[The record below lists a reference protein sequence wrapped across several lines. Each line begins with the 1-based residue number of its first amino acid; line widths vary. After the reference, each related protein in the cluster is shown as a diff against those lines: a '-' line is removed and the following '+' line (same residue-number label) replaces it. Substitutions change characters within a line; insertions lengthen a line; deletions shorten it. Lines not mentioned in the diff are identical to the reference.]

1 MSYGTCLMMFS
12 RWVSWLPP
20 SDSVQPVGGKPS
32 GKRETSVAHAVFCA
46 VCVVI
51 FCIFF
56 FIIISSA
63 MMKQTVPM
71 SEIIS
76 YPLEIRP
83 GHFH

>member
-51 FCIFF
+51 FRIFF
-56 FIIISSA
+56 FNNIIGDDETNCPHVRDYSLP
-63 MMKQTVPM
+63 T
-71 SEIIS
+71 
-76 YPLEIRP
+76 RD
-83 GHFH
+83 

>member
-56 FIIISSA
+56 YNIIGDDE
-63 MMKQTVPM
+63 TNCPHVRDYFLP
-71 SEIIS
+71 
-76 YPLEIRP
+76 IRD
-83 GHFH
+83 